1 MGSEPVLP
9 EVTSMTLSPLNPS
22 SEKAGMSR
30 PTRVLVT
37 GAGGPAAVSFLQAAV
52 DTDVEL
58 WAADHNRYAAGL
70 YLVPAERR
78 VLLPEA
84 SAREFAD
91 RLLVTCR
98 AMAIDVIVPTLDDEL
113 LPIVAIRPRLAAA
126 GISVLASSETAIS
139 SCLDRWLFVK
149 ACLKNDVPVPRT
161 RLLDRPMALRGF
173 ERPFVIKRR
182 LRGGSG
188 GASVVGEHSVAPVV
202 PLNGSYVLQEYVG
215 GDEYSIDV
223 LAYRNGHVAAVV
235 PRSCR
240 RTHSGIAIA
249 GSTIADPELE
259 ELGRHVA
266 QSLALTSVAS
276 IQVRRDTGG
285 GPKVIGV
292 CPRFGSGT
300 PLTVASGVNM
310 PALSLGDALGKPGP
324 SLVGHREVSMV
335 RYWDHRFVETSELEG
350 QYLAELEGPH
360 LAELEA
366 TVS

>member
-1 MGSEPVLP
+1 MTAL
-9 EVTSMTLSPLNPS
+9 TLSPLNPS
-22 SEKAGMSR
+22 NDWAGTSR
-30 PTRVLVT
+30 PARVLVT
-37 GAGGPAAVSFLQAAV
+37 GAGGSAAVSFLQAAV

-70 YLVPAERR
+70 YMVPAERR

-91 RLLVTCR
+91 RLLICCR

-126 GISVLASSETAIS
+126 GIAILASSENAIS
-139 SCLDRWLFVK
+139 SCLDRWLFAQ
-149 ACLKNDVPVPRT
+149 ACLKHNLPVPRT

-173 ERPFVIKRR
+173 GRPFVIRRR
-182 LRGGSG
+182 LSGGSW
-188 GASVVGEHSVAPVV
+188 GAAVVGEHSVAPDI

-215 GDEYSIDV
+215 GDEYSVDV

-249 GSTIADPELE
+249 GSTIVDPELE

-266 QSLALTSVAS
+266 QSLELTSVAS
-276 IQVRRDTGG
+276 VQVRREAGG
-285 GPKVIGV
+285 GPKVIGL

-310 PALSLGDALGKPGP
+310 PALSLGDVLGKPGP
-324 SLVGHREVSMV
+324 SRVGHREVSMV

-350 QYLAELEGPH
+350 QH

-366 TVS
+366 TVL